1 MKAIS
6 KSLIFKIF
14 TPVRTGLPAVCLSA
28 LWLLMIMTITPSL
41 PTVQAGGLRPVHAR
55 HALVVSVHE
64 DGSKAGVAGLQK
76 GGNAVDAAGGPGLC
90 RGPGAPPARHNRRG
104 GVSVVGM
111 GAVQPPR
118 F

>member
-6 KSLIFKIF
+6 NSLIFKIF
-14 TPVRTGLPAVCLSA
+14 PPGRTGLPAVCLSA

-64 DGSKAGVAGLQK
+64 DGSKAGVAVLQQ
-76 GGNAVDAAGGPGLC
+76 GGNAVDAAVATGFALAVVHPAAGNIGG
-90 RGPGAPPARHNRRG
+90 G
-104 GVSVVGM
+104 GFMMVRMADG
-111 GAVQPPR
+111 Q
-118 F
+118 